1 MHSMNQRR
9 GSDERIGEGCPV
21 GNMKRGRCDS
31 DRSIYRNHSAIEA
44 SPDVIFEP
52 SPQDCPF
59 VRVGPLGSQDS
70 GLQLV
75 N

>member
-1 MHSMNQRR
+1 MHSMNQGR
-9 GSDERIGEGCPV
+9 GSDERIGEGYPV
-21 GNMKRGRCDS
+21 GNMNRGRCAG
-31 DRSIYRNHSAIEA
+31 DRSLNRAHSAIEA
-44 SPDVIFEP
+44 RPDDVFEP
-52 SPQDCPF
+52 SPQVCPL